1 MANNT
6 FKYSISERGQWYS
19 IIIKTGSYFIEILKM
34 WIIPPFSF
42 CILLLLFSCNTQKKV
57 TEKIVKKD
65 SIIYVTKLKVDTV
78 KITETKTISE
88 PVNNDIVIPC
98 DSLKYYQELASG
110 KTRIIIKKEKGLV
123 RIIYKKDPSESS
135 NKEVYKNSVQK
146 NDSIKVTKSETST
159 KNKIVLKKTFWQKI
173 TSDIWRLLFFSI
185 LILWVIGITPGLI
198 IRKIF
203 NV

>member
-1 MANNT
+1 M
-6 FKYSISERGQWYS
+6 KKLIE
-19 IIIKTGSYFIEILKM
+19 IIKV
-34 WIIPPFSF
+34 WIVPPFSF
-42 CILLLLFSCNTQKKV
+42 CFLFLFFSCNTQKSVK
-57 TEKIVKKD
+57 EKIVKKD

-110 KTRIIIKKEKGLV
+110 KTRIIIKKEKGSV
-123 RIIYKKDPSESS
+123 RIIYKKDSSENF
-135 NKEVYKNSVQK
+135 NKEVYQNSVQK

-159 KNKIVLKKTFWQKI
+159 KNETVIEKTFWQKI

-185 LILWVIGITPGLI
+185 LILWIIGITPGFI

>member
-1 MANNT
+1 M
-6 FKYSISERGQWYS
+6 KRL
-19 IIIKTGSYFIEILKM
+19 IEILKM

-146 NDSIKVTKSETST
+146 NDSIKATKSEIST
-159 KNKIVLKKTFWQKI
+159 KNETVIEKTFWQKI
-173 TSDIWRLLFFSI
+173 TSDIWKLLFFSI
-185 LILWVIGITPGLI
+185 LILWLIGITPGLI

>member
-1 MANNT
+1 M
-6 FKYSISERGQWYS
+6 K
-19 IIIKTGSYFIEILKM
+19 KLIEILKM
-34 WIIPPFSF
+34 WIIPPFSC

-110 KTRIIIKKEKGLV
+110 KTRIIIKKEKGSV
-123 RIIYKKDPSESS
+123 RIVYKKDSTENS
-135 NKEVYKNSVQK
+135 NKETIQSSFQK
-146 NDSIKVTKSETST
+146 NDSIQNTKSEVSSTSET
-159 KNKIVLKKTFWQKI
+159 IVQKTFWQKI
-173 TSDIWRLLFFSI
+173 TSDVWRLLFFSI
-185 LILWVIGITPGLI
+185 LILWIIGITPGFIL
-198 IRKIF
+198 RKIF

>member
-1 MANNT
+1 M
-6 FKYSISERGQWYS
+6 KKLISLCL
-19 IIIKTGSYFIEILKM
+19 IL
-34 WIIPPFSF
+34 
-42 CILLLLFSCNTQKKV
+42 ILVSCNLRKKV
-57 TEKIVKKD
+57 TEVHEKKD
-65 SIIYVTKLKVDTV
+65 SLVYVTKLKTDT
-78 KITETKTISE
+78 IRIIETKIVSE

-110 KTRIIIKKEKGLV
+110 KTRIIIKKEKGSV

-159 KNKIVLKKTFWQKI
+159 KNETVIEKTFWQKI

-185 LILWVIGITPGLI
+185 LILWLIGITPGFI

>member
-1 MANNT
+1 M
-6 FKYSISERGQWYS
+6 K
-19 IIIKTGSYFIEILKM
+19 KLIEIIKM
-34 WIIPPFSF
+34 WIVPPFSF
-42 CILLLLFSCNTQKKV
+42 CFLLLFFSCNTQKKV
-57 TEKIVKKD
+57 IEKVVKKD
-65 SIIYVTKLKVDTV
+65 SVVFVTKLKVDTV

-110 KTRIIIKKEKGLV
+110 KTRIIIKKEKGTV
-123 RIIYKKDPSESS
+123 RIIYKKDTSENS

-146 NDSIKVTKSETST
+146 NDSIKTTKSETST
-159 KNKIVLKKTFWQKI
+159 KNKIVIEKTFWQKI

-185 LILWVIGITPGLI
+185 LILWVIGITPGFI

>member
-1 MANNT
+1 M
-6 FKYSISERGQWYS
+6 KRL
-19 IIIKTGSYFIEILKM
+19 IEILKM

-88 PVNNDIVIPC
+88 PVNNDVVIPC

-110 KTRIIIKKEKGLV
+110 KTRIIIKKEKGSV
-123 RIIYKKDPSESS
+123 RIVYKKDSTENS
-135 NKEVYKNSVQK
+135 NKETIQSSFQK
-146 NDSIKVTKSETST
+146 NDSIQNTKSEVSSTSET
-159 KNKIVLKKTFWQKI
+159 IVQKTFWQKI
-173 TSDIWRLLFFSI
+173 TSDVWRLLFFSI
-185 LILWVIGITPGLI
+185 LILWLIGITPGFI

>member
-1 MANNT
+1 M
-6 FKYSISERGQWYS
+6 K
-19 IIIKTGSYFIEILKM
+19 KLIEIIKM
-34 WIIPPFSF
+34 WIVPPFSF
-42 CILLLLFSCNTQKKV
+42 CFLFLFFSCNTQKSVK
-57 TEKIVKKD
+57 EKIVKKD

-110 KTRIIIKKEKGLV
+110 KTRIIIKKEKGSV
-123 RIIYKKDPSESS
+123 RIIYKKDSSENF
-135 NKEVYKNSVQK
+135 NKEVYQNSVQK

-159 KNKIVLKKTFWQKI
+159 KNETVIEKTFWQKI

-185 LILWVIGITPGLI
+185 LILWIIGITPGFI

>member
-1 MANNT
+1 M
-6 FKYSISERGQWYS
+6 KRL
-19 IIIKTGSYFIEILKM
+19 IEILKM

-110 KTRIIIKKEKGLV
+110 KTRIIIKKEKGSV
-123 RIIYKKDPSESS
+123 RIVYKKDSTENS
-135 NKEVYKNSVQK
+135 NKETIQSSFQK
-146 NDSIKVTKSETST
+146 NDSIQNTKSEVSSTSET
-159 KNKIVLKKTFWQKI
+159 IVQKTFWQKI
-173 TSDIWRLLFFSI
+173 TSDVWRLLFFSI
-185 LILWVIGITPGLI
+185 LILWIIGITPGFIL
-198 IRKIF
+198 RKIF

>member
-1 MANNT
+1 M
-6 FKYSISERGQWYS
+6 KRL
-19 IIIKTGSYFIEILKM
+19 IEILKM

-88 PVNNDIVIPC
+88 PVNNDVVIPC

-110 KTRIIIKKEKGLV
+110 KTRIIIKKEKGSV
-123 RIIYKKDPSESS
+123 RIVYKKDSTENS
-135 NKEVYKNSVQK
+135 NKKTIQSSFQK
-146 NDSIKVTKSETST
+146 NDSIQNTKSKVSSTSET
-159 KNKIVLKKTFWQKI
+159 IVQKTFWQKI
-173 TSDIWRLLFFSI
+173 TSDVWRLLFFSI
-185 LILWVIGITPGLI
+185 LILWIIGITPGFIL
-198 IRKIF
+198 RKIF

>member
-1 MANNT
+1 M
-6 FKYSISERGQWYS
+6 K
-19 IIIKTGSYFIEILKM
+19 KLIEILKM
-34 WIIPPFSF
+34 WIIPPFSC

-78 KITETKTISE
+78 KNTETTTISE

-98 DSLKYYQELASG
+98 DSLNYYQELASG

-123 RIIYKKDPSESS
+123 RIVYKKDSTENS
-135 NKEVYKNSVQK
+135 NKKTIQSSFQK
-146 NDSIKVTKSETST
+146 NDSIQNTKSKVSSTSET
-159 KNKIVLKKTFWQKI
+159 IVQKTFWQKI
-173 TSDIWRLLFFSI
+173 TSDVWRLLFFSI
-185 LILWVIGITPGLI
+185 LILWIIGITPGFIL
-198 IRKIF
+198 RKIF